1 MIEDLDFETYLY
13 ISKDKFQI
21 FVLNKKKLQNL
32 YSQELKI
39 DHQFDFK
46 DLNILLNFLDKNIYK
61 IEKLIGNFIK
71 NIILIV
77 ENEKNLKVNMC
88 VKKKNYETSLKQK
101 SFGSNLNEL
110 KDLFKKNYQE
120 QSIMHMCIVNYI
132 FDGKSYSSFNSELIN
147 DYFCIEVSFIAI
159 DNKLVFAFNNVLE
172 KYQIKIEK
180 YMCGNYINNFVG
192 NADDEISIIANKLRN
207 GLNINEITFA
217 PKRKE
222 NKGFFEKF
230 FQLFS

>member
-21 FVLNKKKLQNL
+21 FVLNKKKLKNL

-77 ENEKNLKVNMC
+77 ENEKNLKINMGI
-88 VKKKNYETSLKQK
+88 KKSYETSLKQK
-101 SFGSNLNEL
+101 SFSSNLTEL

-120 QSIMHMCIVNYI
+120 QTIMHMCIVNYI
-132 FDGKSYSSFNSELIN
+132 FNGKRYSSFDSKLIN

-159 DNKLVFAFNNVLE
+159 DNKLVFAFDNVLE
-172 KYQIKIEK
+172 KYQIKIK
-180 YMCGNYINNFVG
+180 QYMCGNYINNFIG
-192 NADDEISIIANKLRN
+192 DTGDEISIIANKLRN
-207 GLNINEITFA
+207 GLNINEITIV
-217 PKRKE
+217 PKHKE

>member
-21 FVLNKKKLQNL
+21 FVLNKKKLKNL

-46 DLNILLNFLDKNIYK
+46 DLNKLLNFLDKNIYK

-77 ENEKNLKVNMC
+77 ENEKNLKINMGI
-88 VKKKNYETSLKQK
+88 KKSYETSLKQK
-101 SFGSNLNEL
+101 SFSSNLTEL
-110 KDLFKKNYQE
+110 KDLFKKNYQD
-120 QSIMHMCIVNYI
+120 QTIMHMCIINYI
-132 FDGKSYSSFNSELIN
+132 IDGKRYSSFDTKLIN

-159 DNKLVFAFNNVLE
+159 DNKLVFALDNVLE
-172 KYQIKIEK
+172 KYQIKIK
-180 YMCGNYINNFVG
+180 QYMCGNYINNFIG
-192 NADDEISIIANKLRN
+192 DTGDEISIIANKLRN
-207 GLNINEITFA
+207 GLNINEITIV
-217 PKRKE
+217 PKHKE
-222 NKGFFEKF
+222 NKRFF
-230 FQLFS
+230 

>member
-21 FVLNKKKLQNL
+21 FVLNKKKLKNL

-77 ENEKNLKVNMC
+77 ENEKNLKINMGI
-88 VKKKNYETSLKQK
+88 KKSYETSLKQK
-101 SFGSNLNEL
+101 SFSSNLTEL
-110 KDLFKKNYQE
+110 KDLFKKNYQD
-120 QSIMHMCIVNYI
+120 QTIMHMCIINYI
-132 FDGKSYSSFNSELIN
+132 IDGKRYSSFDTKLIN

-159 DNKLVFAFNNVLE
+159 DNNLVFALDNVLE
-172 KYQIKIEK
+172 KYQIKIK
-180 YMCGNYINNFVG
+180 QYMCGNYINNFIG
-192 NADDEISIIANKLRN
+192 DTGDEISIIANKLRN
-207 GLNINEITFA
+207 GLNINEITIV
-217 PKRKE
+217 PKHKE

>member
-21 FVLNKKKLQNL
+21 FVLNKKKLKNL

-46 DLNILLNFLDKNIYK
+46 DLNILLNFLDKNVYK

-77 ENEKNLKVNMC
+77 ENEKNLKINMG
-88 VKKKNYETSLKQK
+88 VKKSYESSLKQK
-101 SFGSNLNEL
+101 SFSSNLTEL
-110 KDLFKKNYQE
+110 KDLFKKNYQD
-120 QSIMHMCIVNYI
+120 QTIMHMCIVNYI
-132 FDGKSYSSFNSELIN
+132 FDGKRYSSFDSKLIN

-159 DNKLVFAFNNVLE
+159 DNKLVFAFDNVLE
-172 KYQIKIEK
+172 KYQIKIK
-180 YMCGNYINNFVG
+180 QYMCGNYINNFIG
-192 NADDEISIIANKLRN
+192 DAGDEISIIANKLRN
-207 GLNINEITFA
+207 GLNINEITFV
-217 PKRKE
+217 PKHKE
-222 NKGFFEKF
+222 NMGFFEKF

>member
-21 FVLNKKKLQNL
+21 FVLNKKKLKNL

-77 ENEKNLKVNMC
+77 ENEKNLKINMGI
-88 VKKKNYETSLKQK
+88 KKSYETSLKQK
-101 SFGSNLNEL
+101 SFSSNLTEL

-120 QSIMHMCIVNYI
+120 QTIMHMCIINYI
-132 FDGKSYSSFNSELIN
+132 IDGKRYSSFDTKLIN

-159 DNKLVFAFNNVLE
+159 DNKLVFAFDNVLE
-172 KYQIKIEK
+172 KYQIKIK
-180 YMCGNYINNFVG
+180 QYMCGNYINNFIG
-192 NADDEISIIANKLRN
+192 DTGDEISIIANKLRN
-207 GLNINEITFA
+207 GLNINEITFV
-217 PKRKE
+217 PKLKE

>member
-21 FVLNKKKLQNL
+21 FVLNKKKLKNL

-77 ENEKNLKVNMC
+77 ENEKNLKINMGI
-88 VKKKNYETSLKQK
+88 KKSYETSLKQK
-101 SFGSNLNEL
+101 SFSSNLTEL
-110 KDLFKKNYQE
+110 KDLFKKNYQD
-120 QSIMHMCIVNYI
+120 QTIMHMCIINYI
-132 FDGKSYSSFNSELIN
+132 IDDKRYSSFDTKLIN

-159 DNKLVFAFNNVLE
+159 DNKLVFAFDNVLE
-172 KYQIKIEK
+172 KYQIKIK
-180 YMCGNYINNFVG
+180 QYMCGNYINNFIG
-192 NADDEISIIANKLRN
+192 DTGDEISIIANKLRN
-207 GLNINEITFA
+207 GLNINEITIV
-217 PKRKE
+217 PKHKE

>member
-13 ISKDKFQI
+13 ISKNKFQI
-21 FVLNKKKLQNL
+21 FVLNKQKLKNL

-77 ENEKNLKVNMC
+77 ENEKNLKINMGI
-88 VKKKNYETSLKQK
+88 KKSYETSLKQK
-101 SFGSNLNEL
+101 SFSSNLTEL
-110 KDLFKKNYQE
+110 KDLFKKNYQD
-120 QSIMHMCIVNYI
+120 QTIMHMCIINYI
-132 FDGKSYSSFNSELIN
+132 IDGKRYSSFDTKLIN

-159 DNKLVFAFNNVLE
+159 DNKLVFALDNVLE
-172 KYQIKIEK
+172 KYQIKIK
-180 YMCGNYINNFVG
+180 QYMCGNYINNFIG
-192 NADDEISIIANKLRN
+192 DTGDEISIIANKLRN
-207 GLNINEITFA
+207 GLNINEITFV
-217 PKRKE
+217 PKLKE

>member
-21 FVLNKKKLQNL
+21 FVLNKKKLKNL

-77 ENEKNLKVNMC
+77 ENEKNLKINMGI
-88 VKKKNYETSLKQK
+88 KKNYETSLKQK
-101 SFGSNLNEL
+101 SFSSNLTEL
-110 KDLFKKNYQE
+110 KDLFKKNYQD
-120 QSIMHMCIVNYI
+120 QTIMHMCIINYI
-132 FDGKSYSSFNSELIN
+132 IDGKRYSSFDTKLIN
-147 DYFCIEVSFIAI
+147 EYFCIEVSFIAI
-159 DNKLVFAFNNVLE
+159 DNKLVFAFDNVLE
-172 KYQIKIEK
+172 KYQIKIK
-180 YMCGNYINNFVG
+180 QYMCGNYINNFIG
-192 NADDEISIIANKLRN
+192 DTGDEISIIANKLRN
-207 GLNINEITFA
+207 GLNINEIIIVA
-217 PKRKE
+217 KHKE

>member
-21 FVLNKKKLQNL
+21 FVLNKKKLKNL

-39 DHQFDFK
+39 EHQFDFK

-77 ENEKNLKVNMC
+77 ENEKNLKINMGI
-88 VKKKNYETSLKQK
+88 KKSYETSLKQK
-101 SFGSNLNEL
+101 SFSSNLTEL
-110 KDLFKKNYQE
+110 KDLFKKNYQD
-120 QSIMHMCIVNYI
+120 QTIMHMCIINYI
-132 FDGKSYSSFNSELIN
+132 IDGKRYSSFDTKLIN

-159 DNKLVFAFNNVLE
+159 DNKLVFAFDNVLE
-172 KYQIKIEK
+172 KYQIKIK
-180 YMCGNYINNFVG
+180 QYMCGNYINNFIG
-192 NADDEISIIANKLRN
+192 DTGDEISIIANKLRN
-207 GLNINEITFA
+207 GLNINEIIIVA
-217 PKRKE
+217 KHKE

>member
-21 FVLNKKKLQNL
+21 FVLNKKKLKNL

-39 DHQFDFK
+39 DHRFDFK
-46 DLNILLNFLDKNIYK
+46 DLNKLLNFLDKNIYK

-77 ENEKNLKVNMC
+77 ENEKNLKINMGI
-88 VKKKNYETSLKQK
+88 KKSYETSLKQK
-101 SFGSNLNEL
+101 SFSSNLTEL
-110 KDLFKKNYQE
+110 KDLFKKNYQD
-120 QSIMHMCIVNYI
+120 QTIMHMCIINYI
-132 FDGKSYSSFNSELIN
+132 IDGKRYSSFDTKLIN

-159 DNKLVFAFNNVLE
+159 DNKLVFAFDNVLE
-172 KYQIKIEK
+172 KYQIKIK
-180 YMCGNYINNFVG
+180 QYMCGNYINNFIG
-192 NADDEISIIANKLRN
+192 DTGDEISIIANKLRN
-207 GLNINEITFA
+207 GLNINEITIV
-217 PKRKE
+217 PKHKE

>member
-21 FVLNKKKLQNL
+21 FVLNKKKLKNL
-32 YSQELKI
+32 YSHELKI

-77 ENEKNLKVNMC
+77 ENEKNLKINMGI
-88 VKKKNYETSLKQK
+88 KKSYETSLKQK
-101 SFGSNLNEL
+101 SFSSNLTEL
-110 KDLFKKNYQE
+110 KDLFKKNYQD
-120 QSIMHMCIVNYI
+120 QTIMHMCIINYI
-132 FDGKSYSSFNSELIN
+132 IDGKRYSSFDSKLIN
-147 DYFCIEVSFIAI
+147 DYFSIEVSFIAI
-159 DNKLVFAFNNVLE
+159 DNKLVFAFDNVLE
-172 KYQIKIEK
+172 KYQIKIK
-180 YMCGNYINNFVG
+180 QYMCGNYINNFIG
-192 NADDEISIIANKLRN
+192 DTGDKISIIANKLRN
-207 GLNINEITFA
+207 GLNINEITIV
-217 PKRKE
+217 PKHKE

>member
-21 FVLNKKKLQNL
+21 FVLNKKKLKNL

-77 ENEKNLKVNMC
+77 ENEKNLKINMGI
-88 VKKKNYETSLKQK
+88 KKSYETSLKQK
-101 SFGSNLNEL
+101 SFSSNLTEL

-120 QSIMHMCIVNYI
+120 QTIMHMCIVNYI
-132 FDGKSYSSFNSELIN
+132 FDGKRYSSFDSKLIN

-159 DNKLVFAFNNVLE
+159 DNKLVFAFDNVLE
-172 KYQIKIEK
+172 KYQIKIK
-180 YMCGNYINNFVG
+180 QYMCGNYINNFIG
-192 NADDEISIIANKLRN
+192 DAGDEISIIANKLRN
-207 GLNINEITFA
+207 GLNTNEITFV
-217 PKRKE
+217 PKHKE
-222 NKGFFEKF
+222 NMGFFEKF

>member
-21 FVLNKKKLQNL
+21 FVLNKKKLKNL

-77 ENEKNLKVNMC
+77 ENEKNLKINMGI
-88 VKKKNYETSLKQK
+88 KKSYETSLKQK
-101 SFGSNLNEL
+101 SFSSNLTEL
-110 KDLFKKNYQE
+110 KDLFKKNYKDQT
-120 QSIMHMCIVNYI
+120 IMHMCIINYI
-132 FDGKSYSSFNSELIN
+132 IDGKRYSSFDTKLIN

-159 DNKLVFAFNNVLE
+159 DNKLVFAFDNVLE
-172 KYQIKIEK
+172 KYQIKIK
-180 YMCGNYINNFVG
+180 QYMCGNYINNFIG
-192 NADDEISIIANKLRN
+192 DTGDEISIIANKLRN
-207 GLNINEITFA
+207 GLNINEIIIVA
-217 PKRKE
+217 KHKE

>member
-21 FVLNKKKLQNL
+21 FVLNKKKLKNL

-46 DLNILLNFLDKNIYK
+46 DLNILLNFLDKNVYK

-77 ENEKNLKVNMC
+77 ENEKNLKINMGI
-88 VKKKNYETSLKQK
+88 KKSYETSLKQK
-101 SFGSNLNEL
+101 SFSSNLTEL
-110 KDLFKKNYQE
+110 KDLFKKNYQD
-120 QSIMHMCIVNYI
+120 QTIMHMCIINYI
-132 FDGKSYSSFNSELIN
+132 IDGKRYSSFDTKLIN

-159 DNKLVFAFNNVLE
+159 DNKLVFAFDNVLE
-172 KYQIKIEK
+172 KYQIKIK
-180 YMCGNYINNFVG
+180 QYMCGNYINNFIG
-192 NADDEISIIANKLRN
+192 DTGDEISIIANKLRN
-207 GLNINEITFA
+207 GLNINEIIIVA
-217 PKRKE
+217 KHKE

>member
-1 MIEDLDFETYLY
+1 MIEDLDFETYLF

-21 FVLNKKKLQNL
+21 FVLNNKKLKNL

-39 DHQFDFK
+39 DHQFDFN

-77 ENEKNLKVNMC
+77 ENEKNLKINMGI
-88 VKKKNYETSLKQK
+88 KKSYETSLKQK
-101 SFGSNLNEL
+101 SFSSNLTEL
-110 KDLFKKNYQE
+110 KDLFKKNYQD
-120 QSIMHMCIVNYI
+120 QTIMHMCIINYI
-132 FDGKSYSSFNSELIN
+132 IDGKRYSSFDTKLIN

-159 DNKLVFAFNNVLE
+159 DNKLVFAFDNVFE
-172 KYQIKIEK
+172 RYQIKIK
-180 YMCGNYINNFVG
+180 QYMCGNYINNFIG
-192 NADDEISIIANKLRN
+192 DTGDEISIIANKLRN
-207 GLNINEITFA
+207 GLNINEITIV
-217 PKRKE
+217 PKHKE
-222 NKGFFEKF
+222 NEGFFEKF

>member
-21 FVLNKKKLQNL
+21 FVLNKKKLKNL

-77 ENEKNLKVNMC
+77 ENEKNLKVNMG
-88 VKKKNYETSLKQK
+88 VKKK
-101 SFGSNLNEL
+101 
-110 KDLFKKNYQE
+110 
-120 QSIMHMCIVNYI
+120 IMKPH
-132 FDGKSYSSFNSELIN
+132 
-147 DYFCIEVSFIAI
+147 
-159 DNKLVFAFNNVLE
+159 
-172 KYQIKIEK
+172 
-180 YMCGNYINNFVG
+180 
-192 NADDEISIIANKLRN
+192 
-207 GLNINEITFA
+207 
-217 PKRKE
+217 
-222 NKGFFEKF
+222 
-230 FQLFS
+230 

>member
-21 FVLNKKKLQNL
+21 FVLNKKKLKNL

-77 ENEKNLKVNMC
+77 ENEKNLKINMGI
-88 VKKKNYETSLKQK
+88 KKSYETSLKQK
-101 SFGSNLNEL
+101 SLSSNLTEL
-110 KDLFKKNYQE
+110 KDLFKKNYQD
-120 QSIMHMCIVNYI
+120 QTIMHMCIINYI
-132 FDGKSYSSFNSELIN
+132 IDGKRYSSFDTKLIN

-159 DNKLVFAFNNVLE
+159 DNKLVFALDNVLE
-172 KYQIKIEK
+172 KYQIKIK
-180 YMCGNYINNFVG
+180 QYMCGNYINNFIG
-192 NADDEISIIANKLRN
+192 DTGDEISIIANKLRN
-207 GLNINEITFA
+207 GLNINEITIV
-217 PKRKE
+217 PKHKE

>member
-21 FVLNKKKLQNL
+21 FVLNKKKLKNL

-77 ENEKNLKVNMC
+77 ENEKNLKINMGI
-88 VKKKNYETSLKQK
+88 KKSYETSLKQK
-101 SFGSNLNEL
+101 SFSSNLTEL
-110 KDLFKKNYQE
+110 KDLFKKNYQD
-120 QSIMHMCIVNYI
+120 QTIMHMCIINYI
-132 FDGKSYSSFNSELIN
+132 IDGKRYSSFDTKLIN
-147 DYFCIEVSFIAI
+147 DYFCVEVSFIAI
-159 DNKLVFAFNNVLE
+159 DNKLVFALDNVLE
-172 KYQIKIEK
+172 KYQIKIK
-180 YMCGNYINNFVG
+180 QYMCGNYINNFIG
-192 NADDEISIIANKLRN
+192 DTGDEISIIANNLRN
-207 GLNINEITFA
+207 GLNINEITIV
-217 PKRKE
+217 PKHKE

>member
-13 ISKDKFQI
+13 ISRDKLQI
-21 FVLNKKKLQNL
+21 FVLNKKKLKNL

-77 ENEKNLKVNMC
+77 ENEKNLKINIGI
-88 VKKKNYETSLKQK
+88 KKSYETSLKQK
-101 SFGSNLNEL
+101 SFSSNLTEL
-110 KDLFKKNYQE
+110 KDLFKKNYQD
-120 QSIMHMCIVNYI
+120 QTIMHMCIINYI
-132 FDGKSYSSFNSELIN
+132 IDGKRYSSFDSKLIN

-159 DNKLVFAFNNVLE
+159 DNKLVFAFDNVLE
-172 KYQIKIEK
+172 KYQIKIK
-180 YMCGNYINNFVG
+180 QYMCGNYINNFIG
-192 NADDEISIIANKLRN
+192 DTGDEISIIANKLRN
-207 GLNINEITFA
+207 GLNINEITIV
-217 PKRKE
+217 PKHKE

>member
-21 FVLNKKKLQNL
+21 FVLNKKKLKNL

-77 ENEKNLKVNMC
+77 ENEKNLKINMGI
-88 VKKKNYETSLKQK
+88 KKSYETSLKQK
-101 SFGSNLNEL
+101 SFSSNLTEL
-110 KDLFKKNYQE
+110 KDLFKKNYQD
-120 QSIMHMCIVNYI
+120 QTIMHMCIINYI
-132 FDGKSYSSFNSELIN
+132 IDGKRYSSFDTKLIN

-159 DNKLVFAFNNVLE
+159 DNKLVFAFDNMLE
-172 KYQIKIEK
+172 KYQIKIK
-180 YMCGNYINNFVG
+180 QYMCGNYINNFIG
-192 NADDEISIIANKLRN
+192 DTGDEISIIANKLRN
-207 GLNINEITFA
+207 GLNINEINIV
-217 PKRKE
+217 PKHKE

>member
-21 FVLNKKKLQNL
+21 FVLNKKKLKNL

-39 DHQFDFK
+39 EHQFDFK
-46 DLNILLNFLDKNIYK
+46 DLDILLNFLDKNIYK

-77 ENEKNLKVNMC
+77 ENEKNLKINMGI
-88 VKKKNYETSLKQK
+88 KKSYETSLKQK
-101 SFGSNLNEL
+101 SFSSNLTEL
-110 KDLFKKNYQE
+110 KDLFKKNYQD
-120 QSIMHMCIVNYI
+120 QTIMHMCIINYI
-132 FDGKSYSSFNSELIN
+132 IDGKRYSSFDTKLIN

-159 DNKLVFAFNNVLE
+159 DNKLVFAFDNVLE
-172 KYQIKIEK
+172 KYQIKIK
-180 YMCGNYINNFVG
+180 QYMCGNYINNFMG
-192 NADDEISIIANKLRN
+192 DTGDEISIIANKLRN
-207 GLNINEITFA
+207 GLNINEITIV
-217 PKRKE
+217 PKHKE

>member
-21 FVLNKKKLQNL
+21 FVLNKKKLNNL

-77 ENEKNLKVNMC
+77 ENEKNLKINMGI
-88 VKKKNYETSLKQK
+88 KKSYETSLKQK
-101 SFGSNLNEL
+101 SFSSNLTEL
-110 KDLFKKNYQE
+110 KDLFKKNYQD
-120 QSIMHMCIVNYI
+120 QTIMHMCIINYI
-132 FDGKSYSSFNSELIN
+132 IDGKRYSSFDTKLIN

-159 DNKLVFAFNNVLE
+159 DNKLVFALDNVLE
-172 KYQIKIEK
+172 KYQIKIK
-180 YMCGNYINNFVG
+180 QYMCGNYINNFIG
-192 NADDEISIIANKLRN
+192 DTGDEISIIANKLRN
-207 GLNINEITFA
+207 GLNINEITIV
-217 PKRKE
+217 PKHKE

>member
-21 FVLNKKKLQNL
+21 FVLNKKKLNNL

-77 ENEKNLKVNMC
+77 ENEKNLKIDMGI
-88 VKKKNYETSLKQK
+88 KKSYETSLKQK
-101 SFGSNLNEL
+101 SFSSNLTEL
-110 KDLFKKNYQE
+110 KDLFKKNYQD
-120 QSIMHMCIVNYI
+120 QTIMHMCIINYI
-132 FDGKSYSSFNSELIN
+132 IDGKRYSSFDTKLIN

-159 DNKLVFAFNNVLE
+159 DNKLVFAFDNVLE
-172 KYQIKIEK
+172 KYQIKIK
-180 YMCGNYINNFVG
+180 QYMCGNYINNFIG
-192 NADDEISIIANKLRN
+192 DTGDEISIIANKLRN
-207 GLNINEITFA
+207 GLNINEITIV
-217 PKRKE
+217 PKHKE

>member
-21 FVLNKKKLQNL
+21 FVLNKKKLKNL

-77 ENEKNLKVNMC
+77 ENEKNLKINMGI
-88 VKKKNYETSLKQK
+88 KKSYETSLKQK
-101 SFGSNLNEL
+101 SFSSNLTEL
-110 KDLFKKNYQE
+110 KDLFKKNYQD
-120 QSIMHMCIVNYI
+120 QTIMHMCIINYI
-132 FDGKSYSSFNSELIN
+132 IDGKRYSSFDTKLIN

-159 DNKLVFAFNNVLE
+159 DNKLVFAFDNLLE
-172 KYQIKIEK
+172 KYQIKIK
-180 YMCGNYINNFVG
+180 QYMCGNYINNFIG
-192 NADDEISIIANKLRN
+192 DTGDEISIIANKLRN
-207 GLNINEITFA
+207 GLNINEITIV
-217 PKRKE
+217 PKHKE
-222 NKGFFEKF
+222 NEGFFEKF

>member
-21 FVLNKKKLQNL
+21 FVLNKKKLKNL

-77 ENEKNLKVNMC
+77 ENEKNSKVNMG
-88 VKKKNYETSLKQK
+88 VKKKNYEASLKQK
-101 SFGSNLNEL
+101 SF
-110 KDLFKKNYQE
+110 
-120 QSIMHMCIVNYI
+120 
-132 FDGKSYSSFNSELIN
+132 
-147 DYFCIEVSFIAI
+147 
-159 DNKLVFAFNNVLE
+159 
-172 KYQIKIEK
+172 
-180 YMCGNYINNFVG
+180 
-192 NADDEISIIANKLRN
+192 
-207 GLNINEITFA
+207 
-217 PKRKE
+217 
-222 NKGFFEKF
+222 
-230 FQLFS
+230 

>member
-21 FVLNKKKLQNL
+21 FVLNKKKLKNL

-39 DHQFDFK
+39 EHQFDFK

-77 ENEKNLKVNMC
+77 ENEKNLKIDIGI
-88 VKKKNYETSLKQK
+88 KKSYETSLKQK
-101 SFGSNLNEL
+101 SLSSNLTEL
-110 KDLFKKNYQE
+110 KDLFKKNYQD
-120 QSIMHMCIVNYI
+120 QTIMHMCIINYI
-132 FDGKSYSSFNSELIN
+132 IDGKRYSSFDTKLIN

-159 DNKLVFAFNNVLE
+159 DNKLVFAFDNVLE
-172 KYQIKIEK
+172 KYQIKIK
-180 YMCGNYINNFVG
+180 QYMCGNYINNFIG
-192 NADDEISIIANKLRN
+192 ATDDEISIIANKLRN
-207 GLNINEITFA
+207 GLNINEITIV
-217 PKRKE
+217 PKHKE

>member
-1 MIEDLDFETYLY
+1 MIAGLDFETYLY

-21 FVLNKKKLQNL
+21 FVLNKKKLKNL

-77 ENEKNLKVNMC
+77 ENKKNLKINMGI
-88 VKKKNYETSLKQK
+88 KKSYETSLKQK
-101 SFGSNLNEL
+101 SFSSNLTEL
-110 KDLFKKNYQE
+110 KDLFKKNYQD
-120 QSIMHMCIVNYI
+120 QTIMHMCIINYI
-132 FDGKSYSSFNSELIN
+132 IDGKRYSSFDTKLIN

-159 DNKLVFAFNNVLE
+159 DNKLVFAFDNVLE
-172 KYQIKIEK
+172 KYQIKIK
-180 YMCGNYINNFVG
+180 QYMCGNYINNFIG
-192 NADDEISIIANKLRN
+192 DTGDEISIIANKLRN
-207 GLNINEITFA
+207 GLNINEITIV
-217 PKRKE
+217 PKHKE

>member
-21 FVLNKKKLQNL
+21 FVLNKKKLKNL

-77 ENEKNLKVNMC
+77 ENEKNLKINMGI
-88 VKKKNYETSLKQK
+88 KKSYETSLKQK
-101 SFGSNLNEL
+101 SFSSNLTEL
-110 KDLFKKNYQE
+110 KDLFKKNYQD
-120 QSIMHMCIVNYI
+120 QTIMHMCIINYI
-132 FDGKSYSSFNSELIN
+132 IDGKRYSSFDTKLIN

-159 DNKLVFAFNNVLE
+159 DNKLVFAFDNVLE
-172 KYQIKIEK
+172 KYQIKIK
-180 YMCGNYINNFVG
+180 QYMCGNYINNFKG
-192 NADDEISIIANKLRN
+192 DTGDEISIIANKLRN
-207 GLNINEITFA
+207 GLNINEITIV
-217 PKRKE
+217 PKHKE

>member
-21 FVLNKKKLQNL
+21 FVLNKKKLKNL

-71 NIILIV
+71 DIILIV
-77 ENEKNLKVNMC
+77 ENEKNLKINIGI
-88 VKKKNYETSLKQK
+88 KKSYETSLKQK
-101 SFGSNLNEL
+101 SFSSNLTEL
-110 KDLFKKNYQE
+110 KDLFKKNYQD
-120 QSIMHMCIVNYI
+120 QTIMHMCIIDYI
-132 FDGKSYSSFNSELIN
+132 IDGKRYSSFDTKLIN

-159 DNKLVFAFNNVLE
+159 DNKLVFAFDNVLE
-172 KYQIKIEK
+172 KYQIKIK
-180 YMCGNYINNFVG
+180 QYMCGNYINNFIG
-192 NADDEISIIANKLRN
+192 DTGDEISIIANKLRN
-207 GLNINEITFA
+207 GLNINEITIV
-217 PKRKE
+217 PKHKE

>member
-21 FVLNKKKLQNL
+21 FVLNKKKLKNL

-71 NIILIV
+71 DIILIV
-77 ENEKNLKVNMC
+77 ENEKNLKINIGI
-88 VKKKNYETSLKQK
+88 KKSYETSLKQK
-101 SFGSNLNEL
+101 SFSSNLTEL
-110 KDLFKKNYQE
+110 KDLFKKNYQD
-120 QSIMHMCIVNYI
+120 QTIMHMCIINYI
-132 FDGKSYSSFNSELIN
+132 IDGKRYSSFDTKLIN

-159 DNKLVFAFNNVLE
+159 DNKLVFALDNVLE
-172 KYQIKIEK
+172 KYQIKIK
-180 YMCGNYINNFVG
+180 QYMCGNYINNFIG
-192 NADDEISIIANKLRN
+192 DTGDEISIIANKLRN
-207 GLNINEITFA
+207 GLNINEITIV
-217 PKRKE
+217 PKHKE

>member
-21 FVLNKKKLQNL
+21 FVLNKKKLKNL

-46 DLNILLNFLDKNIYK
+46 DLNILLNFLDRNIYK

-77 ENEKNLKVNMC
+77 ENEKNLKINMGI
-88 VKKKNYETSLKQK
+88 KKSYETSLKQK
-101 SFGSNLNEL
+101 SFSSNLTEL
-110 KDLFKKNYQE
+110 KDLFKKNYQD
-120 QSIMHMCIVNYI
+120 QTIMHMCIINYI
-132 FDGKSYSSFNSELIN
+132 IDGKRYSSFDTKLIN

-159 DNKLVFAFNNVLE
+159 DNKLVFAFDNVLE
-172 KYQIKIEK
+172 KYQIKIK
-180 YMCGNYINNFVG
+180 QYMCGNYINNFIG
-192 NADDEISIIANKLRN
+192 DTGDEISIIANKLIN
-207 GLNINEITFA
+207 GLNINEITIV
-217 PKRKE
+217 PKHKE

>member
-21 FVLNKKKLQNL
+21 FVLNKKKLKNL

-46 DLNILLNFLDKNIYK
+46 DLNKLLNFLDKNIYK

-71 NIILIV
+71 DIILIV
-77 ENEKNLKVNMC
+77 ENEKNLKINMGI
-88 VKKKNYETSLKQK
+88 KKNYETSLKQK
-101 SFGSNLNEL
+101 SFSSNLTEL
-110 KDLFKKNYQE
+110 KDLFKKNYQD
-120 QSIMHMCIVNYI
+120 QTIMHMCIINYI
-132 FDGKSYSSFNSELIN
+132 IDGKRYSSFDTKLIN

-159 DNKLVFAFNNVLE
+159 DNKLVFALDNVLE
-172 KYQIKIEK
+172 KYQIKIK
-180 YMCGNYINNFVG
+180 QYMCGNYINNFIG
-192 NADDEISIIANKLRN
+192 DTGDEISIIANKLRN
-207 GLNINEITFA
+207 GLNINEITIV
-217 PKRKE
+217 PKHKE

>member
-1 MIEDLDFETYLY
+1 
-13 ISKDKFQI
+13 
-21 FVLNKKKLQNL
+21 L

-46 DLNILLNFLDKNIYK
+46 DLNKLLNFLDKNIYK

-77 ENEKNLKVNMC
+77 ENEKNLKINMGI
-88 VKKKNYETSLKQK
+88 KKSYETSLKQK
-101 SFGSNLNEL
+101 SFSSNLTEL
-110 KDLFKKNYQE
+110 KDLFKKNYQD
-120 QSIMHMCIVNYI
+120 QTIMHMCIINYI
-132 FDGKSYSSFNSELIN
+132 IDGKRYSSFDTKLIN

-159 DNKLVFAFNNVLE
+159 DNKLVFALDNVLE
-172 KYQIKIEK
+172 KYQIKIK
-180 YMCGNYINNFVG
+180 QYMCGNYINNFIG
-192 NADDEISIIANKLRN
+192 DTGDEISIIANKLRN
-207 GLNINEITFA
+207 GLNINEITIV
-217 PKRKE
+217 PKHKE

>member
-21 FVLNKKKLQNL
+21 FVLNKKKLKNL

-46 DLNILLNFLDKNIYK
+46 DLSILSNFLDKNIYK

-77 ENEKNLKVNMC
+77 ENEKNLKINMGI
-88 VKKKNYETSLKQK
+88 KKSYETSLKQK
-101 SFGSNLNEL
+101 SFSSNLTEL
-110 KDLFKKNYQE
+110 KDLFKKNYQD
-120 QSIMHMCIVNYI
+120 QTIMHMCIINYI
-132 FDGKSYSSFNSELIN
+132 IDGKRYSSFDTKLIN

-159 DNKLVFAFNNVLE
+159 DNKLVFAFDNVLE
-172 KYQIKIEK
+172 KYQIKIK
-180 YMCGNYINNFVG
+180 QYMCGNYINNFIG
-192 NADDEISIIANKLRN
+192 DTGDEISIIANKLRN
-207 GLNINEITFA
+207 GLNINEITIV
-217 PKRKE
+217 PKHKE

>member
-21 FVLNKKKLQNL
+21 FVLNKKKLKNL

-77 ENEKNLKVNMC
+77 ENEKNLKINMGI
-88 VKKKNYETSLKQK
+88 KKSYETSLKQK
-101 SFGSNLNEL
+101 SFSSNLTEL
-110 KDLFKKNYQE
+110 KDLFKKNYQD
-120 QSIMHMCIVNYI
+120 QTIMHMCIINYI
-132 FDGKSYSSFNSELIN
+132 IDGKRYSSFDTKLIN
-147 DYFCIEVSFIAI
+147 DYFCIEVSFIEI
-159 DNKLVFAFNNVLE
+159 DNKLVVALDNVLE
-172 KYQIKIEK
+172 KYQIKIK
-180 YMCGNYINNFVG
+180 QYMCGNYINNFIG
-192 NADDEISIIANKLRN
+192 DTGDEISIIANKLRN
-207 GLNINEITFA
+207 GLNINEITIV
-217 PKRKE
+217 PKHKE

>member
-21 FVLNKKKLQNL
+21 FVLNKKKLKNL

-77 ENEKNLKVNMC
+77 ENEKNLKINMGI
-88 VKKKNYETSLKQK
+88 KKNYETSLKQK
-101 SFGSNLNEL
+101 SFSSNLTEL
-110 KDLFKKNYQE
+110 KDLFKKNYQD
-120 QSIMHMCIVNYI
+120 QTIMHMCIINYI
-132 FDGKSYSSFNSELIN
+132 IDGKRYSSFDSKLIN

-159 DNKLVFAFNNVLE
+159 DDKLVFVFDNLLE
-172 KYQIKIEK
+172 KYQIKIK
-180 YMCGNYINNFVG
+180 NYMCGNYINNFIG
-192 NADDEISIIANKLRN
+192 DTGDEISIIANKLRN
-207 GLNINEITFA
+207 GLNINEITIV
-217 PKRKE
+217 PKHKE

>member
-1 MIEDLDFETYLY
+1 MIEDFDFETYLY

-21 FVLNKKKLQNL
+21 FVLNKKKLKNL

-77 ENEKNLKVNMC
+77 ENEKNLKINMGI
-88 VKKKNYETSLKQK
+88 KKNYETSLKQK
-101 SFGSNLNEL
+101 SFSSNLTEL
-110 KDLFKKNYQE
+110 KDLFKKNYQD
-120 QSIMHMCIVNYI
+120 QTIMHMCIINYI
-132 FDGKSYSSFNSELIN
+132 IDGKRYSSFDTKLIN

-159 DNKLVFAFNNVLE
+159 DNKLVFAFDNVLE
-172 KYQIKIEK
+172 KYQIKIK
-180 YMCGNYINNFVG
+180 QYMCGNYINNFIG
-192 NADDEISIIANKLRN
+192 DTGDEISIIANKLRN
-207 GLNINEITFA
+207 GLNINEITFV
-217 PKRKE
+217 PKHKE